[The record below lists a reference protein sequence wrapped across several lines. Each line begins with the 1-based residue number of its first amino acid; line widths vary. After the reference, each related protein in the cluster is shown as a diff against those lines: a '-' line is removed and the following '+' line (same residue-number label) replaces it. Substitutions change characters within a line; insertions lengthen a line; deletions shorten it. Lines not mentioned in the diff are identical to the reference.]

1 MCLSAVSK
9 RISPPGGGAIGGRQ
23 GQVELERYAGA
34 CHEPP
39 HPQPE
44 EPAVCAVDGTAGS

>member
-9 RISPPGGGAIGGRQ
+9 RISPPGGGAMVGSQ
-23 GQVELERYAGA
+23 GQVELERCAGA
-34 CHEPP
+34 CREPP
-39 HPQPE
+39 RPQPE